1 MYVSDILF
9 CVDFKFSLHSILKH
23 VISCVKWEVCSRVTE
38 SENLSWGNLLFHGMN
53 TNGTISRGWKLYVDA
68 NRYQA
73 RKRSNKF

>member
-1 MYVSDILF
+1 MGKLPF
-9 CVDFKFSLHSILKH
+9 P
-23 VISCVKWEVCSRVTE
+23 
-38 SENLSWGNLLFHGMN
+38 GMK